1 MASQTRKPRVN
12 QVHDRQL
19 AHLDSVVRAWIN
31 NNEQER
37 FPFFRQYN
45 LPVLISPQPKQFS
58 STYSVLPAP
67 LAGEFELSFCVVYTN
82 NCRKKSSTHFRQ
94 RCFAFFALAKIDNWD
109 DTKRLQYHLQIIHRQ
124 LGDSPEQVRFRDL
137 VRHASQGGLSREE
150 WEFLDSRTER
160 KLTSEVRKLFDNAA
174 CLYTTRNDVNDL
186 NLTELQALNQP
197 CARINTRHD
206 GGSDAAKAP
215 PDKAGGLE
223 FRIVLAKHAK
233 VMITRNIWQNQ
244 CV

>member
-1 MASQTRKPRVN
+1 MRTDYGQDKLSQKLFAAGTLSCLR
-12 QVHDRQL
+12 
-19 AHLDSVVRAWIN
+19 
-31 NNEQER
+31 ER
-37 FPFFRQYN
+37 FTADDSYSQDVEKRLFRVI
-45 LPVLISPQPKQFS
+45 LGS
-58 STYSVLPAP
+58 
-67 LAGEFELSFCVVYTN
+67 GEFELSFCVVYTN

-94 RCFAFFALAKIDNWD
+94 RCSAFFACQDRQLGRH
-109 DTKRLQYHLQIIHRQ
+109 KRLKYHLQIIHRQ

-137 VRHASQGGLSREE
+137 VRHASQEGLSREE

-197 CARINTRHD
+197 CARINARHD

-244 CV
+244 GV